1 MGIYPILLSPPGNAL
16 AWSPVRS
23 TMRMFIFK
31 MPKAHFKNIYFKQR
45 FSLKSMLGG
54 GWAWGESALK
64 KLINCFN
71 QRKSWEGVSA
81 YQGSQIIALPLT
93 SSIQSRASCK
103 NVSKFQNDYLKNG
116 DNNSA
121 LMAFI

>member
-1 MGIYPILLSPPGNAL
+1 
-16 AWSPVRS
+16 
-23 TMRMFIFK
+23 
-31 MPKAHFKNIYFKQR
+31 
-45 FSLKSMLGG
+45 MLGG